1 MTGPPNELK
10 ILVTSFY
17 GSDGNHCEHSYH
29 FPSILTRV
37 RQAGGRRTRLP
48 IITFLMGTDLKTSS
62 TVKFLITK
70 SCDFDAILDRT
81 E

>member
-1 MTGPPNELK
+1 
-10 ILVTSFY
+10 
-17 GSDGNHCEHSYH
+17 
-29 FPSILTRV
+29 
-37 RQAGGRRTRLP
+37 
-48 IITFLMGTDLKTSS
+48 MGTDLKTSS